1 MLQER
6 GLVLLGGGEDEEEE
20 VTKLKIVHYHSVGV
34 LAYYYVKRVDELEA
48 QVELLEGLLKK
59 ERKRKK

>member
-20 VTKLKIVHYHSVGV
+20 VTKLKIVHDHSVGV
-34 LAYYYVKRVDELEA
+34 LAYPIITHFKTKHLYGTLTRLSFSLDIY
-48 QVELLEGLLKK
+48 
-59 ERKRKK
+59 